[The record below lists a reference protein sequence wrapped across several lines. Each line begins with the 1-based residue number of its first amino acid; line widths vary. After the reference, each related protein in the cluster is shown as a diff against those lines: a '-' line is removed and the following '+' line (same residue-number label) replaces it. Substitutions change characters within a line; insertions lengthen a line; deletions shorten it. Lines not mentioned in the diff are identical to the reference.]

1 MSEPKPSNLV
11 GKDVNPESLQR
22 PQRRIFRREQK
33 MAILDEID
41 ASPDKVGLIPQAG
54 GHIFFPLVSMA
65 TVAGKNGKRQHE
77 RYS

>member
-41 ASPDKVGLIPQAG
+41 ASPD
-54 GHIFFPLVSMA
+54 
-65 TVAGKNGKRQHE
+65 
-77 RYS
+77 